1 MWNELS
7 DAIVAKVKDCSK
19 FNDENVFD
27 YAVSNVSAYPY
38 ATVTIDGNQGSY
50 FADTQRVGRD
60 YNFAVD
66 IYQERVEQGS
76 DNSER
81 IVRSILDELIAIFD
95 ADVYLNTVLQGR
107 GFCRPFNGAAAYTGE
122 QLNTRSVRLI
132 IACQVIQ

>member
-1 MWNELS
+1 MWNDLS
-7 DAIVAKVKDCSK
+7 DAIVANIKDCSK

-27 YAVSNVSAYPY
+27 YAVSNASAYPY
-38 ATVTIDGNQGSY
+38 ATVTIAANQDSY
-50 FADTQRVGRD
+50 FADTSRVGRT

-66 IYQERVEQGS
+66 IFQERVEQGS

-81 IVRSILDELIAIFD
+81 IMRTILDELITIFD

-107 GFCRPFNGAAAYTGE
+107 GYAKPFNGDAAYTGE
-122 QLNTRSVRLI
+122 LLNTRSVRLI